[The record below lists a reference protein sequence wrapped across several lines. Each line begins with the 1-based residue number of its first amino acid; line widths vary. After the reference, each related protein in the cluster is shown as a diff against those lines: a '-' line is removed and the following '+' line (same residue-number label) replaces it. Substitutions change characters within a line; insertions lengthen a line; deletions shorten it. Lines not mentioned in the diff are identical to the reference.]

1 MSANGTQLISTPPP
15 PKKTPSCTNFPQCSH
30 ICRLCIQTACQQW
43 QTHSSQSNREAESCV
58 TEGLHWNCTRLSTPR
73 KEVWKHNIKANG
85 TTLEPLDLNVTLKLD
100 SSAIYWKRLQ
110 QISISIQST
119 AFGGTFFSPPLP
131 WAQFFLLL
139 WHSILV
145 NRTYSGWL
153 LVDEQRCRNAGGI
166 GITAALVHL
175 MNLLL
180 CKLDWIL
187 FSFFLY
193 RSHLRKL
200 DIWSCLNMYIYIFVL
215 LLFYFYYFFI
225 FLRKTSHKLHGRG

>member
-1 MSANGTQLISTPPP
+1 MSANGTQLINPPTPPKRLHQLP
-15 PKKTPSCTNFPQCSH
+15 TMQPRLQAVPSRQHGSNDRHTAARATEKLGVVWPRVWIGIVRDFRLQKK
-30 ICRLCIQTACQQW
+30 
-43 QTHSSQSNREAESCV
+43 
-58 TEGLHWNCTRLSTPR
+58 G
-73 KEVWKHNIKANG
+73 VWKHNVKANG

-100 SSAIYWKRLQ
+100 SSAIYWKRLK

-119 AFGGTFFSPPLP
+119 AFSGTFFSPPLP

-166 GITAALVHL
+166 EITAALVRLML

-187 FSFFLY
+187 LSFCVSEPLKKMGYLIMFEY
-193 RSHLRKL
+193 V
-200 DIWSCLNMYIYIFVL
+200 YIRIC
-215 LLFYFYYFFI
+215 I
-225 FLRKTSHKLHGRG
+225 FLAENFI

>member
-15 PKKTPSCTNFPQCSH
+15 PKKNPSCTNFPQCSH

-119 AFGGTFFSPPLP
+119 AFGGTFFHPL
-131 WAQFFLLL
+131 FLEHKSSFSSGIQYWLIEHIRVDYLL
-139 WHSILV
+139 MSRDAEMQV
-145 NRTYSGWL
+145 G
-153 LVDEQRCRNAGGI
+153 
-166 GITAALVHL
+166 
-175 MNLLL
+175 
-180 CKLDWIL
+180 
-187 FSFFLY
+187 
-193 RSHLRKL
+193 
-200 DIWSCLNMYIYIFVL
+200 
-215 LLFYFYYFFI
+215 
-225 FLRKTSHKLHGRG
+225 